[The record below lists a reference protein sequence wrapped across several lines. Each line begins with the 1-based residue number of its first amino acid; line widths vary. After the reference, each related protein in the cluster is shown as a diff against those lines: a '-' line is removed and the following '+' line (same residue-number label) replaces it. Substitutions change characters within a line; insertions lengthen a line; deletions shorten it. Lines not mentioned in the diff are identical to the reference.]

1 MQTSPSH
8 RNNVC
13 KMVLVAL
20 PSSFHHPCY
29 CSHLTPPSPKCI
41 QVCLHL
47 GLYVCICNGV
57 CCVSQGLSWLCH
69 QRTAGLWD
77 APCVGTSVGKESCL
91 SQCRETAAGRVFW
104 LQSQE
109 LQLSLLLRTHSS
121 ADSGGPCLYSSRL
134 SARPPRNHIW
144 ADCSFNIQVWYPR
157 KLSASTGMVRVFLED
172 LLPSLLEASSVQGV
186 IIQVLSC
193 PFSTSFPWCLDKLFL
208 AISVAHSPFNLI
220 TSVLMV
226 DRW

>member
-1 MQTSPSH
+1 MNPLVLCFVARLFFDDKASRDASPSVQKRMQTSP
-8 RNNVC
+8 NNVC
-13 KMVLVAL
+13 PQATLVTV
-20 PSSFHHPCY
+20 HP
-29 CSHLTPPSPKCI
+29 PPPHKCT

-134 SARPPRNHIW
+134 SARPPRNHIR
-144 ADCSFNIQVWYPR
+144 ADCSLHIQR
-157 KLSASTGMVRVFLED
+157 
-172 LLPSLLEASSVQGV
+172 
-186 IIQVLSC
+186 
-193 PFSTSFPWCLDKLFL
+193 
-208 AISVAHSPFNLI
+208 
-220 TSVLMV
+220 
-226 DRW
+226 